1 MNILAKLSKLIF
13 NIRNKAWTDE
23 QVAEFYKGLETPT
36 DLSMRLSIDGYKW
49 SGEYYLLDW
58 NRTPNEALA
67 TKNMNCGD
75 FSMLFVHLY
84 ELKHMNWEGNYME
97 DWTNIL
103 DPRYHYI
110 TFFNLD
116 GQLYLQSNLGIQRAG
131 SVKEVLDFY
140 RAKGYKTI
148 DKF

>member
-84 ELKHMNWEGNYME
+84 ELKHMNWEGYYME
-97 DWTNIL
+97 DWTNIF

-140 RAKGYKTI
+140 RQKGYKTI